1 MPSAYIISQVE
12 LFDEEAF
19 AAYKAAAPASVEKF
33 GGEYLVRGGRFQ
45 SLEGREPHSRIVVM
59 RFSSYERALEWYNS
73 EEYSRLK
80 PIRGKAAKGDILLV
94 EGLD

>member
-19 AAYKAAAPASVEKF
+19 AEYKAAAPASVERY

-45 SLEGREPHSRIVVM
+45 RLEGREPNSRIVVM
-59 RFSSYERALEWYNS
+59 KFSSYERALEWYDS
-73 EEYSRLK
+73 EEYTRLK
-80 PIRGKAAKGDILLV
+80 GIRSKAARGDIWLV

>member
-19 AAYKAAAPASVEKF
+19 AEYKAAAPASVEKF
-33 GGEYLVRGGRFQ
+33 GGEYLVRGGRYQ

-59 RFSSYERALEWYNS
+59 KFESYEKALAWYNS
-73 EEYSRLK
+73 EEYTRLK
-80 PIRGKAAKGDILLV
+80 AIRSKAARGDILLV